1 MLASLEGLDHLV
13 VMVRNLDAAADRW
26 RALGFTLSPRGTH
39 SAHLGTG
46 NYTIMFGVDYVE
58 LLGVLHETELNA
70 PSRAFLDRRGEGIE
84 RAAFTTSDAVA
95 GVSALRA
102 RGIDARAPIEFSR
115 PVDLPGGRRAEAAFS
130 VFHWPVEQ
138 RPADLRIFACQHHT
152 RDTVWMP
159 GLQTHPNTA
168 TGLACVEI
176 VTPTPA
182 EAAAQLAGLIDGRA
196 QPCDAGV
203 RVATAP
209 GRGDFLFLTQDAFI
223 ARRPSAPREALP
235 AEGVAAL
242 VLHVADLGAAARS
255 AGAAAVVG
263 ASSVTVGADR
273 ASGAMVVF
281 EPRDPIEPKSINEK

>member
-13 VMVRNLDAAADRW
+13 VMVRNLDVAADQW
-26 RALGFTLSPRGTH
+26 RSLGFTLSPRGTH

-58 LLGVLHETELNA
+58 LLGVLHETALNA

-102 RGIDARAPIEFSR
+102 RGIEAQGPVEFSR
-115 PVDLPGGRRAEAAFS
+115 PVDLPDGRRTEAAFS
-130 VFHWPVEQ
+130 VFHWPVAQ

-152 RDTVWMP
+152 RDAVWLP
-159 GLQTHPNTA
+159 ELQAHPNGA
-168 TGLACVEI
+168 TGIACVEI
-176 VTPTPA
+176 VTPTPT
-182 EAAAQLAGLIDGRA
+182 EAAAQLAGLIDGLA
-196 QPCDAGV
+196 QPCGAGV

-209 GRGDFLFLTQDAFI
+209 GRGDFLFLTHDAFL
-223 ARRPSAPREALP
+223 AHRPSARRNALP

-242 VLHVADLGAAARS
+242 VLRVTDLATAARA
-255 AGAAAVVG
+255 AGAAAVAD
-263 ASSVTVGADR
+263 ASSVTVAADR
-273 ASGAMVVF
+273 ASGAMIVF
-281 EPRDPIEPKSINEK
+281 EVR